1 MNGAVPIRI
10 GWREWVCL
18 PELGI
23 AHIKA
28 KVDTGARTSALHAF
42 DVETFRQDG
51 EAMVRF
57 SMHPLQHSV
66 DYVKVCICPLV
77 DERQV
82 IDSGGHRE
90 LRPVILT
97 TVEVAGV
104 RWPIEITLASRETMR
119 FRMLL
124 GRTAMRG
131 RIVVDPSASFL
142 TGRPDHVEEKMA

>member
-1 MNGAVPIRI
+1 MKRETPVCV

-42 DVETFRQDG
+42 DVETFREG
-51 EAMVRF
+51 AIEMVRF
-57 SMHPLQHSV
+57 SIHPLQRQR
-66 DYVKVCICPLV
+66 DYVKVCTSPLI

-82 IDSGGHRE
+82 SDSGGHRE
-90 LRPVILT
+90 LRPVIRT
-97 TVEVAGV
+97 GIEVAGM
-104 RWPIEITLASRETMR
+104 RWPIEITLTRRETMR

-124 GRTAMRG
+124 GRTAMRA
-131 RIVVDPSASFL
+131 RMVVDPAMSYL
-142 TGRPDHVEEKMA
+142 TGRPDHIEENLA

>member
-1 MNGAVPIRI
+1 MKRETPVCV

-42 DVETFRQDG
+42 DVETFREG
-51 EAMVRF
+51 AIEMVRF
-57 SMHPLQHSV
+57 SIHPLQRQR
-66 DYVKVCICPLV
+66 DYVKVCTSPLI

-82 IDSGGHRE
+82 SDSGGHRE
-90 LRPVILT
+90 LRPVIRT
-97 TVEVAGV
+97 GIEVAGM
-104 RWPIEITLASRETMR
+104 RWPIEITLTRRETMR

-124 GRTAMRG
+124 GRTAMRA
-131 RIVVDPSASFL
+131 RMVVDPAMSYL
-142 TGRPDHVEEKMA
+142 TGRPDHIEEDLA